1 MDFNSNLSQCGD
13 GEGGGD
19 RGQMQ
24 TFEEDMDSEVWEAVS
39 PEISPNLPSQ
49 QMTRHYQ
56 PIFKYVKLRPRELK
70 LVKYHHRP
78 EGTAL

>member
-1 MDFNSNLSQCGD
+1 
-13 GEGGGD
+13 
-19 RGQMQ
+19 MQ

-49 QMTRHYQ
+49 QLTRCYQ
-56 PIFKYVKLRPRELK
+56 PIFKYVKLRPRELQ
-70 LVKYHHRP
+70 LVKCHHRP

>member
-24 TFEEDMDSEVWEAVS
+24 TFEEDTDSEVWEAVS

-49 QMTRHYQ
+49 QMNRHYQ